1 MFASVQKAFGY
12 DSLGSVESLRVQTN
26 SRVVAILDQVSC
38 DVAGETAIL
47 SLRTGVYYGLNA
59 VGTRVWNLIQEPANV
74 KDVLVVLLDEFEV
87 EPARCETDLI
97 KVLGDLASH
106 GLIEEA

>member
-1 MFASVQKAFGY
+1 M
-12 DSLGSVESLRVQTN
+12 ESILQLQTN
-26 SRVVAILDQVSC
+26 SRIVAIPDQVSC

-59 VGTRVWNLIQEPANV
+59 VGTRVWNLIQEPTEV
-74 KDVLVVLLDEFEV
+74 KVVLAALLDEFEV
-87 EPARCETDLI
+87 EPARCESDLI

-106 GLIEEA
+106 GLIEEAKA